1 MKTLLSLILAVLMTL
16 TPVLA
21 ALDVTPAAAQDG
33 QHGALRIPIA
43 TTSGLPATLTITRFV
58 EQDGEAVAVGTVTG
72 TTADGRTVITPVA
85 LNVLRGGAAAAG
97 AQAAPAAQAAQVTQQ
112 ATCDILNLVLAP
124 LHLDLLGL
132 VVDLPNPLV
141 INIFAESGPGNLL
154 GNLLCAITGLLD
166 GTGAAGQLV
175 AALNRMLGA
184 LGG

>member
-72 TTADGRTVITPVA
+72 TTADGRTVITPV
-85 LNVLRGGAAAAG
+85 AAAAG